1 MSKAKQLLSSVF
13 RLRSLWILLAAA
25 LLAGIGLFAFG
36 MHMPGNSHSG
46 ALPALDA
53 SGRELARELQ
63 RDVDKLSTEI
73 GERNVDHPAE
83 LARAADYV
91 FEQLSATKL
100 HVERQTYV
108 VKGVQCQ
115 NILAHAPGPAPATF
129 VVGAHYDSA
138 QGTPG
143 ADDNATGV
151 AALLALARRFADKP
165 HEHSLVFAAFT
176 NEEPP
181 WFKTSDMGS
190 VRVARLLVERK
201 VELRGMMSLETLGY
215 YRDQP
220 GSQRYPTP
228 LNWFYPDR
236 GNFVAFVGNLRS
248 RDLVRRSIRV
258 FRESEP
264 FPSEGAALPDVLP
277 GISWSDH
284 WAFWQ
289 QDVPGVMV
297 TDTAPFRNS
306 NYHEPSDRAEELDFE
321 RLARVVRGLEKVVDA
336 QLKDSW

>member
-1 MSKAKQLLSSVF
+1 MSKAKQLFSSVF
-13 RLRSLWILLAAA
+13 RLRSVWILLAAA
-25 LLAGIGLFAFG
+25 LLSGVGLLAFG
-36 MHMPGNSHSG
+36 MHMPDSSHSG
-46 ALPALDA
+46 ALPTLDDPGRAL
-53 SGRELARELQ
+53 GRELQ
-63 RDVDKLSTEI
+63 RDVEKLSTEI
-73 GERNVDHPAE
+73 GERNVDHPAQ
-83 LARAADYV
+83 LSRAADFI

-100 HVERQTYV
+100 HVERQSFT

-115 NILAHAPGPAPATF
+115 NILAHAPGPSPAVF
-129 VVGAHYDSA
+129 VLGAHYDSA

-151 AALLALARRFADKP
+151 AALLALARRFAKKP
-165 HEHSLVFAAFT
+165 HDRSLVFAAFT

-181 WFKTSDMGS
+181 WFKTADMGS
-190 VRVARLLVERK
+190 VHVARLLRERK
-201 VELRGMMSLETLGY
+201 VDVQGMMSLETFGY

-248 RDLVRRSIRV
+248 RDLVRHSIRV
-258 FRESEP
+258 FRDSEP

-289 QDVPGVMV
+289 QDVPAVMV

-306 NYHEPSDRAEELDFE
+306 NYHEPSDRAGELDFE
-321 RLARVVRGLEKVVDA
+321 RLARVVRGLEKVMDA
-336 QLKDSW
+336 QLKDR